1 MQNKELTRIAL
12 FAALTALLAQI
23 IIPLPGAVPISL
35 GTLGVMLCGSLLPP
49 RWAFTAQLCYLL
61 LGTVGLPVFSGFGG
75 GPGWLLGPTGGY
87 LLAYPLMALVIG
99 LLVWNRSILPLRTA
113 FLSGLLVCYL
123 LGTGWLMLSTR
134 CGLSHALAVGV
145 LPFLLPD
152 LLKALLAAA
161 LSKKILAIQKNR

>member
-12 FAALTALLAQI
+12 FAAFTALLAQI

-35 GTLGVMLCGSLLPP
+35 GTLGVMLCGRLLPP
-49 RWAFTAQLCYLL
+49 RLAFTAQLCYLL
-61 LGTVGLPVFSGFGG
+61 LGAVGLPVFSGFGG

-87 LLAYPLMALVIG
+87 LLAYPLMAPVIG
-99 LLVWNRSILPLRTA
+99 LFAKHFPTLPQWSA
-113 FLSGLLVCYL
+113 FLSGNLVCYL

-134 CGLSHALAVGV
+134 CGMGHALAVGV

-152 LLKALLAAA
+152 LVKTLLAAA
-161 LSKKILAIQKNR
+161 LSKKILAIEKNR